1 MSNSQ
6 TPEPSG
12 SGYSTR
18 GSVRNPRRRQRP
30 SDGDSLRTA
39 PRRKRSKLSAGTF
52 APRDTVDSEE
62 HVEDGSGNV
71 VVNGYHPSD
80 GRKAS
85 GLSSMWITDNSTPV
99 VDMPVRSAKK
109 GSVKRAMKG
118 DGATVLTAN
127 NLYSVKL
134 LPSTPRELKETNVQY
149 RGSLHSATHHH
160 LALALTRQHAWIWDY
175 SAHTTV
181 SNARVFDMP
190 FPGGED
196 EALPFGA
203 LVAASGGAGAQSDV
217 GLLLVSA
224 TSGRIIYYE
233 SVERAASLG
242 LFQERKTS
250 VEGLIT
256 GFSSSETVTEL
267 TSAEHAGFVLTL
279 SSGRIIHLT
288 LRDTQGKARILTQVL
303 RSDNVTSGG
312 VFGSIRGLLSGAWKK
327 GVVALRTRSLDQR
340 GQMQAIALTERFE
353 IQIWDIDWT
362 GRQVHRNSVDV
373 REMLAGEMR
382 KLESPETQGR
392 AETLMAMDFVIADRP
407 GYTRGEEVA
416 TLGTEQPISMVM
428 LVRVGS
434 TDQQYFSLVEVN
446 LSGDSAVLDRILKL
460 DSYQGQGM
468 SMQRPRIL
476 LPKPG
481 HTAMV
486 AFDDGV
492 VLVSMTMPEVN
503 DDPNAQLHGESY
515 LEPRTFEDVV
525 YVRSDRNL
533 RIMGA
538 CTEETRSGHAASVA
552 FIKGAGLVRL
562 SVTDPAGDRERERL
576 PAKDKLEEAVWYGSM
591 PGNILDFSRKAG
603 DFYSVEEIERASLII
618 SDNILESESEFLSSS
633 PPSIRE
639 HLDTRANALRTL
651 VTNVR
656 RNFPAI
662 SRQAMWQLLWDA
674 EKIAAAQAMWNTFE
688 KHKEAAKSRGEK
700 GGATVLD
707 VICNQH
713 GLDSGLG
720 SIEESDKDDAT
731 RRFFVRG
738 LAKIENVLC
747 RIRNLLQEFQ
757 TKQHETPE
765 RKMKL
770 VAEADELWI
779 AALEGT
785 FTFREE
791 NAAAYGIATEFMT
804 DGVLNEQTEYAQ
816 LSEFWTSSTE
826 LLKASSKV
834 ATLSRDLA
842 KNFFEQADPTP
853 EIEDRIKEITLF
865 NPRLIQLC
873 CQIYRERIG
882 WLASRPLPK
891 DREFA
896 VSLEENYKIERH
908 EQFRDLAAIGQA
920 GAGMA
925 LAEKYKDM
933 DTLTELV
940 VMETQYYMEALDE
953 RALPEPQRIHIAE
966 TLNEMTA
973 RTSRYFEKF
982 GDDWANAFFDQ
993 AFGGERAGVMLSE
1006 AQTYWKEALTAYLRA
1021 DLSRGRLCWINDV
1034 DTAQDFG
1041 HAGHVLAATAKHRE
1055 AKLWAKKVE
1064 LSMSKLALLADQEG
1078 SRDDKVVNIVEEQE
1092 RELKVVEVQ
1101 EKLFLCLRREVFSAL
1116 DHQAEVELAMAK
1128 FGTRIPR
1135 EYSAFRQLLEITI
1148 DRMLNNQA
1156 LSVEELIDVL
1166 TLMDSRVYND
1176 ESDEPEGNLEG
1187 MEFALALKAL
1197 DAVAATMPSDRFE
1210 TLLRLIWK
1218 RCYVYDDWFAITSHR
1233 SKKGKTE
1240 SDMKAEL
1247 HATAPW
1253 RTFYALHDDGIL
1265 TRPDTAIRILAP
1277 SECLGAACREED
1289 LAYRFP
1295 SESLLDPIV
1304 HDHRIQD
1311 EMLQSY
1317 VTDRRLD
1324 EWVADCEADAK
1335 RAADAKVEQEADVS
1349 AMERELQREG
1359 EDADGDGKAN
1369 GHL

>member
-6 TPEPSG
+6 TPEPAG
-12 SGYSTR
+12 PGYGTR
-18 GSVRNPRRRQRP
+18 SSVRNPRRRQRP
-30 SDGDSLRTA
+30 SDGESLRA
-39 PRRKRSKLSAGTF
+39 GPRRKRSKLSAGTF

-62 HVEDGSGNV
+62 HVEEGNRNV
-71 VVNGYHPSD
+71 TVNGFQSSG

-85 GLSSMWITDNSTPV
+85 GLLSMWATDHSAPA
-99 VDMPVRSAKK
+99 VDMPMRGAKK
-109 GSVKRAMKG
+109 GTVKRAMKG
-118 DGATVLTAN
+118 DGATILTAN
-127 NLYSVKL
+127 KLYSVKL
-134 LPSTPRELKETNVQY
+134 LPSTPRELREKDVHY
-149 RGSLHSATHHH
+149 RGSLYSNAHHH
-160 LALALTRQHAWIWDY
+160 LALALTRQNAWIWDY
-175 SAHTTV
+175 TAHTMV
-181 SNARVFDMP
+181 SNARVFDVP
-190 FPGGED
+190 FPGRED

-203 LVAASGGAGAQSDV
+203 LVAASGSAGAQSDV

-224 TSGRIIYYE
+224 TSGKVIYYE
-233 SVERAASLG
+233 SIERAVSLG

-256 GFSSSETVTEL
+256 GFTSSETVTEL

-279 SSGRIIHLT
+279 SSGRVIQLT

-303 RSDNVTSGG
+303 RSENVASGG
-312 VFGSIRGLLSGAWKK
+312 VFGSIKGLLSGSWKR

-362 GRQVHRNSVDV
+362 GRQVHRNSVDM
-373 REMLAGEMR
+373 REMMTDEMR
-382 KLESPETQGR
+382 SLESPETQGR
-392 AETLMAMDFVIADRP
+392 VETLVAMDFVITDRP
-407 GYTRGEEVA
+407 AYARGEDVA
-416 TLGTEQPISMVM
+416 TLGSEQPISMIM

-434 TDQQYFSLVEVN
+434 TDQQSFSLVEVN
-446 LSGDSAVLDRILKL
+446 LSGASAVIDRILKL

-476 LPKPG
+476 LPRPG
-481 HTAMV
+481 HTAVV
-486 AFDDGV
+486 AFDNGI
-492 VLVSMTMPEVN
+492 VLVSMTVPETT

-515 LEPRTFEDVV
+515 LEPRAFEDAV
-525 YVRSDRNL
+525 YLRSDRNL
-533 RIMGA
+533 GILGA
-538 CTEETRSGHAASVA
+538 CTEDTRSGHASSIA

-562 SVTDPAGDRERERL
+562 SVTDPAGDKERERL
-576 PAKDKLEEAVWYGSM
+576 PAKEKLEEAVWYGAM
-591 PGNILDFSRKAG
+591 PGNILDFSRKAS
-603 DFYSVEEIERASLII
+603 DFYSVEEMERAALII
-618 SDNILESESEFLSSS
+618 SEGILESESEFISSS
-633 PPSIRE
+633 PPSIRD
-639 HLDTRANALRTL
+639 HLDTRASALRTL

-656 RNFPAI
+656 QNFPAI
-662 SRQAMWQLLWDA
+662 SRQVMWQLLWDA
-674 EKIAAAQAMWNTFE
+674 ERIAAAQAIWKTFE

-700 GGATVLD
+700 KGATVLD

-713 GLDSGLG
+713 DLDSSIV
-720 SIEESDKDDAT
+720 SIEESDKDDVT
-731 RRFFVRG
+731 RRFFIRG
-738 LAKIENVLC
+738 LAKIEKVLC

-757 TKQHETPE
+757 NKQRETPE

-804 DGVLNEQTEYAQ
+804 DGVLNDPAEYTQ

-842 KNFFEQADPTP
+842 KNFFEQADPAP
-853 EIEDRIKEITLF
+853 EIEDQIKVITLL

-896 VSLEENYKIERH
+896 LSLEENYKIERH

-920 GAGMA
+920 SAGMA

-933 DTLTELV
+933 VTLTELV
-940 VMETQYYMEALDE
+940 VMETQYYMEALE
-953 RALPEPQRIHIAE
+953 EKTLPEQQRIHIAE
-966 TLNEMTA
+966 TLNEMTV

-1006 AQTYWKEALTAYLRA
+1006 AQIYWKEALTAYLRA
-1021 DLSRGRLCWINDV
+1021 DLSRGKLCWINDV
-1034 DTAQDFG
+1034 DIAQDYG
-1041 HAGHVLAATAKHRE
+1041 HAGYVLAATAKHRE

-1064 LSMSKLALLADQEG
+1064 LSMSKLALLADHEA
-1078 SRDDKVVNIVEEQE
+1078 SRDDKVVKLVREQE
-1092 RELKVVEVQ
+1092 RELKIVEVQ

-1135 EYSAFRQLLEITI
+1135 QYSAFRQLLEIII
-1148 DRMLNNQA
+1148 DRVLNHQA

-1166 TLMDSRVYND
+1166 TLMDSRVYNV
-1176 ESDEPEGNLEG
+1176 ESDEPDGNLEG
-1187 MEFALALKAL
+1187 MEFVLALKAL
-1197 DAVAATMPSDRFE
+1197 DAAAATMPPERFD
-1210 TLLRLIWK
+1210 TLLKLIWK
-1218 RCYVYDDWFAITSHR
+1218 RCYVYDDWVAITSNQ

-1247 HATAPW
+1247 LATAPW
-1253 RTFYALHDDGIL
+1253 RTFYALHDDGVL
-1265 TRPDTAIRILAP
+1265 DHPDTAIRVLAP
-1277 SECLGAACREED
+1277 SECLGAACRAED

-1317 VTDRRLD
+1317 VTDRHLD
-1324 EWVADCEADAK
+1324 EWIADCEADAK
-1335 RAADAKVEQEADVS
+1335 RAADAKLEQEADVS
-1349 AMERELQREG
+1349 AMERELQREVEEG
-1359 EDADGDGKAN
+1359 NVKAN